1 MKQLIAI
8 PMTTATLLAFA
19 VLAIPAQAESIDV
32 DYSLTG
38 VGNVVAATDT
48 TLTLQALADG
58 SITSTNAALNASWN
72 PVSYSDTSVLDLNT
86 GALNGIFT
94 IVLADGAT
102 LTGSLS
108 EDDSAVDA
116 SPTQMGPFT
125 ETLTFTG
132 GTGGFAAATGFASG
146 TGFVGTTGFTVS
158 GTGTVSTSAAPE
170 PASLALLGAGLA
182 SVVASKRRNRTGKR

>member
-1 MKQLIAI
+1 
-8 PMTTATLLAFA
+8 MTTATLLGFA

-86 GALNGIFT
+86 GALNGTFT
-94 IVLADGAT
+94 MVFADGAT

-116 SPTQMGPFT
+116 SPTQTGPFT
-125 ETLTFTG
+125 QTLTFTG
-132 GTGGFAAATGFASG
+132 GTGEFATATGFASG

-158 GTGTVSTSAAPE
+158 GTGTVSTSAVPE

-182 SVVASKRRNRTGKR
+182 SVVASKLRNRTGKR